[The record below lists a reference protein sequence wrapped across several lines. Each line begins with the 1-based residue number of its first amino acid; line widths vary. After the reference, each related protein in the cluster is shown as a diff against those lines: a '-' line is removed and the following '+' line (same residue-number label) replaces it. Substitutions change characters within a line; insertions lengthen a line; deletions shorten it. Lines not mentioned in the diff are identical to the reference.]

1 MASLAELTD
10 INVHLPEDK
19 LVVLDADDSELQ
31 LDAERTVKARLSG
44 TFSPVTLASWTDSTN
59 TPATIKEIIGK
70 LIAAK
75 VYARAFSSEVG
86 GVPEY
91 AQWLYDQAMDL
102 LDGIILGTITLPEV
116 TDDPADTGQHLTR
129 DMFWPNDDTG
139 GPRFKRTD
147 VF

>member
-1 MASLAELTD
+1 MASLATLDD

-19 LVVLDADDSELQ
+19 LAVLDADDTALQ

-44 TFSPVTLASWTDSTN
+44 TFSPVVLAGWTNDTN
-59 TPATIKEIIGK
+59 TPEIIKEVIGK

-91 AQWLYDQAMDL
+91 AQWLYDQAMDI
-102 LDGIILGTITLPEV
+102 LDGIILGTIVVPEV
-116 TDDPADTGQHLTR
+116 TDPPDTGQHLTR
-129 DMFWPNDDTG
+129 DMFWPNNDTG

>member
-1 MASLAELTD
+1 MAVLVELTD

-19 LVVLDADDSELQ
+19 LAVLNADDDDLQ

-44 TFSPVTLASWTDSTN
+44 TFSPTVLASWVDKTT
-59 TPATIKEIIGK
+59 TPEIIKEVIGK

-91 AQWLYDQAMDL
+91 AQWLYDQAMEI
-102 LDGIILGTITLPEV
+102 LDGIILGNISVPEV
-116 TDDPADTGQHLTR
+116 TDTPDTGQHLTR
-129 DMFWPNDDTG
+129 DMFWPNSTTG